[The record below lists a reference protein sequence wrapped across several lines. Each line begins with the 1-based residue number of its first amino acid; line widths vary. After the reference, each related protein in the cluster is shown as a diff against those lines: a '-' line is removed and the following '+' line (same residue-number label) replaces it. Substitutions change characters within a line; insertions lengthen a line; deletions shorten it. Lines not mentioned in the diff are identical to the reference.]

1 MTAPPAASG
10 TDGQASAPRP
20 LVEQFLT
27 RAEHEPRRVV
37 IRRRT
42 ADLWFQM
49 TAAEVATAIGRTS
62 QALRKAGVAEY
73 DYVALVGAAS
83 TEWLIAELACQYVGV
98 ATVVFVGDERS
109 AVPPPDVASKIRA
122 VILVDSDREVRR
134 KRQDRLASIDGLAAR
149 EVLHA
154 ADVIADNAEI
164 SSEDRTP
171 SAAES
176 AATIIRTY
184 DGGHAVYSA
193 VTYAALG
200 ALWRETFTKMAVS
213 PADRITPATRADFWI
228 GRVLML
234 ELFGTV
240 GPTFYFVSEATADA
254 QALREIR
261 PTIWWSTARSWL
273 KLTARV
279 RAQMLASGRVA
290 RMAYGRDLGD
300 HSRNGRAILASI
312 RNWLIVKPLL
322 NQLGLRSVR
331 VCLVLGDRAPKLA
344 EHTLNKWGLEFIEFA
359 YESDVA
365 GPSASRAGAE
375 TAAKVAVGTVA
386 DPSWATELSLETCLR
401 QSEYISDAVATIG
414 DNSEVEFMLEPQTDS
429 LATWARTT
437 GVRYSSLSS
446 LLEHPAVGE
455 LFAGEAA
462 RLSAEHLADGYIS
475 RIDLVEDFSELETD
489 GNYLYTESGKLSTEV
504 VRRLIRANQITPRR
518 RPIPA
523 AMVAKTQA
531 GKEKP

>member
-1 MTAPPAASG
+1 
-10 TDGQASAPRP
+10 
-20 LVEQFLT
+20 
-27 RAEHEPRRVV
+27 
-37 IRRRT
+37 
-42 ADLWFQM
+42 
-49 TAAEVATAIGRTS
+49 
-62 QALRKAGVAEY
+62 
-73 DYVALVGAAS
+73 
-83 TEWLIAELACQYVGV
+83 
-98 ATVVFVGDERS
+98 
-109 AVPPPDVASKIRA
+109 
-122 VILVDSDREVRR
+122 
-134 KRQDRLASIDGLAAR
+134 
-149 EVLHA
+149 
-154 ADVIADNAEI
+154 
-164 SSEDRTP
+164 
-171 SAAES
+171 
-176 AATIIRTY
+176 
-184 DGGHAVYSA
+184 
-193 VTYAALG
+193 
-200 ALWRETFTKMAVS
+200 
-213 PADRITPATRADFWI
+213 
-228 GRVLML
+228 
-234 ELFGTV
+234 
-240 GPTFYFVSEATADA
+240 
-254 QALREIR
+254 
-261 PTIWWSTARSWL
+261 
-273 KLTARV
+273 
-279 RAQMLASGRVA
+279 
-290 RMAYGRDLGD
+290 
-300 HSRNGRAILASI
+300 
-312 RNWLIVKPLL
+312 
-322 NQLGLRSVR
+322 
-331 VCLVLGDRAPKLA
+331 
-344 EHTLNKWGLEFIEFA
+344 LEFIEFA